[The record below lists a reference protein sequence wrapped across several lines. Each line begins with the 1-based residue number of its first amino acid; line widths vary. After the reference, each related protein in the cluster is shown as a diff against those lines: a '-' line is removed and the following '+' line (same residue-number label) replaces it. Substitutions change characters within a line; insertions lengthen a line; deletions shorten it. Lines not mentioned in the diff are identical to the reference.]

1 MEGTRVM
8 TIVVQLDSR
17 RLGGSM
23 LLLPFDVAWLS
34 SNTCREMLKLV
45 LIEHLDRPAAL
56 ATAEVVCMFC
66 TKQEVV
72 TEYGIAARIEREIA
86 NATTCIEMPILAVI
100 TSF

>member
-1 MEGTRVM
+1 VI
-8 TIVVQLDSR
+8 TIVVELDSR

-45 LIEHLDRPAAL
+45 LNEHLDRPTAL
-56 ATAEVVCMFC
+56 ATAEVVKRLC

-72 TEYGIAARIEREIA
+72 TESGIAARI
-86 NATTCIEMPILAVI
+86 
-100 TSF
+100 